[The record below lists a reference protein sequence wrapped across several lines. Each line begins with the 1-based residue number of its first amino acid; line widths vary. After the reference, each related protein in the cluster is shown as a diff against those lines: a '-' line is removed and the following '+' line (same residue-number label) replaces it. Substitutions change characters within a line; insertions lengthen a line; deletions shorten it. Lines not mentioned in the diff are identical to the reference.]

1 MNDDDTKEPGKPEAG
16 ADVTP
21 PRPAN
26 DDTPVDE
33 RVDEQ
38 AEKSGWEKGAEAEA
52 TAALQA
58 ENDELRDRVLR
69 VMAEMENLRRR
80 ADREKEESRKYAVT
94 SFARDILAVG
104 DNMSRA
110 IQSLGEDAK
119 EGADQTVKN
128 LIEGIEMTEREMLN
142 VFEKHGIKRIDPEGD
157 KFDPNFHQAMF
168 EAENPDVPSGTVI
181 QVVQPGYVIG
191 ERVLRP
197 AMVGVSKG
205 GPKAAADTPPAPA
218 EAEAPA
224 QTEPESAAEA
234 QAAAKSH
241 EDAARAKTTEPSGKT
256 VDRNA

>member
-1 MNDDDTKEPGKPEAG
+1 MNEDDTKEPPKPEAD
-16 ADVTP
+16 AEATP

-26 DDTPVDE
+26 DDTPIDARAE
-33 RVDEQ
+33 DQ
-38 AEKSGWEKGAEAEA
+38 DEKSGWEKGAEAEA
-52 TAALQA
+52 AALQA
-58 ENDELRDRVLR
+58 ENGELRDRVLR

-110 IQSLGEDAK
+110 VQSLDEDAK

-128 LIEGIEMTEREMLN
+128 LIEGVEMTERELVN
-142 VFEKHGIKRIDPEGD
+142 VFEKHGIKRIEPNGE

-168 EAENPDVPSGTVI
+168 ESDNPDVPTGTVI

-205 GPKAAADTPPAPA
+205 GPKAAADAPA
-218 EAEAPA
+218 APA
-224 QTEPESAAEA
+224 KTEGPAQAEPESTAEA

-241 EDAARAKTTEPSGKT
+241 EDAARAKTDEPSGKT

>member
-1 MNDDDTKEPGKPEAG
+1 MTEDDTKEPQKPEAG
-16 ADVTP
+16 AEATP

-26 DDTPVDE
+26 DDTPIDARAE
-33 RVDEQ
+33 EKT
-38 AEKSGWEKGAEAEA
+38 EKSGWEKGAEAEA

-94 SFARDILAVG
+94 SFARDILAVA

-110 IQSLGEDAK
+110 LQSMGDEGA

-128 LIEGIEMTEREMLN
+128 LIEGVKMTERELLN
-142 VFEKHGIKRIDPEGD
+142 VFERHGIKRIEPEGE

-181 QVVQPGYVIG
+181 QVAQPGYVIG
-191 ERVLRP
+191 DRVLRP

-205 GPKAAADTPPAPA
+205 GPKAAPEAPAAPAEPDDKAPA
-218 EAEAPA
+218 EAEN
-224 QTEPESAAEA
+224 AAEA

-241 EDAARAKTTEPSGKT
+241 EDTARAQTGEPSGKT